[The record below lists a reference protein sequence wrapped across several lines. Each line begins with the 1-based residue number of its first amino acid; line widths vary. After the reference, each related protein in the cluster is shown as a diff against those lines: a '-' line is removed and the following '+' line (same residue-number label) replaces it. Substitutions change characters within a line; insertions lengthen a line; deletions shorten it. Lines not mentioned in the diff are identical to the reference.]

1 MESLVNPNILQISP
15 YIPGKP
21 VEEIQREF
29 NLGKVVKLASNE
41 NMLPIPENVRK
52 AINDELSQVHCYP
65 DSDNYYLRQRL
76 AVINGLQPEQVI
88 VGAGSVEII
97 HMLIRTFLKAGEKVL
112 TSEKT
117 FSLYK
122 IATTEFAGQ
131 ASYLETPMDE
141 NLCFDLEAMARRIDG
156 QTKIIFITNPNN
168 PTGTFVPA
176 AAIRQ
181 FIKKVPKDKIIV
193 LDNAYQE
200 YFDNPDDYV
209 TGLDEIQA
217 GKNVIVLKTFSKVY
231 GLAGLRVGYAMA
243 KPEIISLLG
252 RVKAP
257 FNVTRIGQ
265 RAALASLE
273 NDDYKN
279 HSISL
284 NKANKAKLLGQ
295 MQSMGLRV
303 IPSQAN
309 FLLFFPKMDVAELN
323 LCLLKEGVIIRPTAG
338 FGIPEGMRVTV
349 GLEED
354 NEFFIK
360 KLKKVLLNPA
370 KLQSPLQGG

>member
-1 MESLVNPNILQISP
+1 MESIVNPNVLQISP
-15 YIPGKP
+15 YVSGKP
-21 VEEIQREF
+21 VEAIQREF
-29 NLGKVVKLASNE
+29 NLEKVVKLASNE

-52 AINDELSQVHCYP
+52 SINDELSQIHCYP

-76 AVINGLQPEQVI
+76 AAINGLQLEQVI
-88 VGAGSVEII
+88 VGAGSVELI

-131 ASYLETPMDE
+131 ASYLEAPMDE
-141 NLCFDLEAMARRIDG
+141 KLCFDLEAMARRIDKK
-156 QTKIIFITNPNN
+156 TKIIFITNPNN

-176 AAIRQ
+176 AAIHQ
-181 FIKKVPKDKIIV
+181 FIQKVPKDKIIV

-200 YFDNPDDYV
+200 YVDNPDDYV
-209 TGLDEIQA
+209 TGLDEIHA
-217 GKNVIVLKTFSKVY
+217 GKNVIVLRTFSKVY
-231 GLAGLRVGYAMA
+231 GLAGLRVGYALA
-243 KPEIISLLG
+243 KSEIISLLN

-273 NDDYKN
+273 SDDYKN
-279 HSISL
+279 RSALL
-284 NKANKAKLLGQ
+284 NRANKAKLLGQ
-295 MQSMGLRV
+295 LQSLGMSV
-303 IPSQAN
+303 IPSQTN
-309 FLLFFPKMDVAELN
+309 FLLFFPKIDVTELN
-323 LCLLKEGVIIRPTAG
+323 LRLLKEGVIIRPTAG

-360 KLKKVLLNPA
+360 KLKKVLPG
-370 KLQSPLQGG
+370 K

>member
-1 MESLVNPNILQISP
+1 MEFSVNANVLQISP

-29 NLGKVVKLASNE
+29 KLKKVIKLASNE

-52 AINDELSQVHCYP
+52 AIKDELSQVHAYP
-65 DSDNYYLRQRL
+65 DSDNFYLRRRL
-76 AVINGLQPEQVI
+76 AELNGLQPEQVI
-88 VGAGSVEII
+88 IGAGSVELI
-97 HMLIRTFLKAGEKVL
+97 HMLVRTFLKAGERVL

-131 ASYLETPMDE
+131 AAFLEAPMDE
-141 NLCFDLEAMARRIDG
+141 NLRFDLEAMTRLIDEK
-156 QTKIIFITNPNN
+156 TKIIFITNPNN

-181 FIKKVPKDKIIV
+181 FIQKIPIDRIIV

-200 YFDNPDDYV
+200 YFDDPADYL
-209 TGLDEIQA
+209 TGLDEIRS
-217 GKNVIVLKTFSKVY
+217 GKNVVVLRTFSKVY

-243 KPEIISLLG
+243 RPEIISILG

-279 HSISL
+279 RSARM
-284 NKANKAKLLGQ
+284 NRANKAKLLGQ
-295 MQSMGLRV
+295 LQSLGLRV
-303 IPSQAN
+303 LPSQTN
-309 FLLFFPKMDVAELN
+309 FLLFFPGCDVNELN
-323 LCLLKEGVIIRPTAG
+323 LRLLKEGVIIRPTAG
-338 FGIPEGMRVTV
+338 FGIPEAMRVTV
-349 GLEED
+349 GLEEE
-354 NEFFIK
+354 NNFFIK
-360 KLKKVLLNPA
+360 KLKKVMPG
-370 KLQSPLQGG
+370 K

>member
-1 MESLVNPNILQISP
+1 MESLVNPNVLQISP
-15 YIPGKP
+15 YVPGKP
-21 VEEIQREF
+21 VEDIQREF
-29 NLGKVVKLASNE
+29 NLEKVVKLASNE
-41 NMLPIPENVRK
+41 NMLPIPENVRA
-52 AINDELSQVHCYP
+52 AIHDELSQVHTYP
-65 DSDNYYLRQRL
+65 DSDNYYLRRRL
-76 AVINGLQPEQVI
+76 AALNGLQPEQII

-122 IATTEFAGQ
+122 IACTEFAGQ
-131 ASYLETPMDE
+131 AAFQETPMDE
-141 NLCFDLEAMARRIDG
+141 NLCFDLKTMARRIDEK
-156 QTKIIFITNPNN
+156 TKIIFITNPNN
-168 PTGTFVPA
+168 PTGTFIPA

-200 YFDNPDDYV
+200 YFDNSDDYV
-209 TGLDEIQA
+209 SGLDEIQA
-217 GKNVIVLKTFSKVY
+217 GKNVVVLRTFSKVY

-243 KPEIISLLG
+243 RPEIISLLG

-279 HSISL
+279 RSISL
-284 NKANKAKLLGQ
+284 NRANKAKLFGQ
-295 MQSMGLRV
+295 LQSLGLR
-303 IPSQAN
+303 ILPSQTN
-309 FLLFFPKMDVAELN
+309 FLLFFPGVDVTKLN
-323 LCLLKEGVIIRPTAG
+323 LRLLKEGVIIRPTAG
-338 FGIPEGMRVTV
+338 FGIADGMRVTV

-354 NEFFIK
+354 NEFFIA
-360 KLKKVLLNPA
+360 KLKKVLFNT
-370 KLQSPLQGG
+370 

>member
-1 MESLVNPNILQISP
+1 MESLINPNVLQISP
-15 YIPGKP
+15 YVPGKP
-21 VEEIQREF
+21 VEDIQREF
-29 NLGKVVKLASNE
+29 NLKKVVKLASNE

-52 AINDELSQVHCYP
+52 AINDELSQVHYYP
-65 DSDNYYLRQRL
+65 DSDNYYLRRRL
-76 AVINGLQPEQVI
+76 TAINGLPLEQVI
-88 VGAGSVEII
+88 VGAGSLEII
-97 HMLIRTFLKAGEKVL
+97 YMLIRTFLKPGEKVL

-117 FSLYK
+117 FSIYK
-122 IATTEFAGQ
+122 IATTEFAGK
-131 ASYLETPMDE
+131 AAFLETPMDE
-141 NLCFDLEAMARRIDG
+141 NLCFDLEAMARRIDK
-156 QTKIIFITNPNN
+156 QTKIIFISNPNN

-200 YFDNPDDYV
+200 YVDNPEDYV
-209 TGLDEIQA
+209 SGLDEIQA
-217 GKNVIVLKTFSKVY
+217 GENVVVLRTFSKVY

-243 KPEIISLLG
+243 KPEIISILN

-279 HSISL
+279 RSVNL
-284 NKANKAKLLGQ
+284 NRTNKAKLLGQ
-295 MQSMGLRV
+295 MKNMGLRV

-309 FLLFFPKMDVAELN
+309 FLLFFPEIAVAELN
-323 LCLLKEGVIIRPTAG
+323 LRLLKEGVIIRPTAG
-338 FGIPEGMRVTV
+338 FGIPDGMRVTI
-349 GLEED
+349 GLEEE

-360 KLKKVLLNPA
+360 KLKKVLPEN
-370 KLQSPLQGG
+370 

>member
-1 MESLVNPNILQISP
+1 
-15 YIPGKP
+15 
-21 VEEIQREF
+21 
-29 NLGKVVKLASNE
+29 
-41 NMLPIPENVRK
+41 MLPIPENVRK
-52 AINDELSQVHCYP
+52 AINDELSQIHYYP

-76 AVINGLQPEQVI
+76 AVINGLSPEEVI
-88 VGAGSVEII
+88 AGAGSVELI
-97 HMLIRTFLKAGEKVL
+97 HMLIRTFLKSGEKVL

-131 ASYLETPMDE
+131 GAFLETPMDE
-141 NLCFDLEAMARRIDG
+141 NLCFDLEAMARRIDE

-168 PTGTFVPA
+168 PTGTFVHA

-181 FIKKVPKDKIIV
+181 FIEKVPEDKIIV

-200 YFDNPDDYV
+200 YVDNPEDYV

-217 GKNVIVLKTFSKVY
+217 GKNVVVLRTFSKVF
-231 GLAGLRVGYAMA
+231 GLAGLRVGYALA
-243 KPEIISLLG
+243 RPEIISILN

-279 HSISL
+279 RSVRL
-284 NKANKAKLLGQ
+284 NWTNKAKLLSQLQGL
-295 MQSMGLRV
+295 GLRV
-303 IPSQAN
+303 IPSQTN
-309 FLLFFPKMDVAELN
+309 FLLFFPPMNVGELN
-323 LCLLKEGVIIRPTAG
+323 LRLLKEGVIIRPLAG
-338 FGIPEGMRVTV
+338 FGIPNGMRVTV

-354 NEFFIK
+354 NEFFFK
-360 KLKKVLLNPA
+360 KLKKVLTAN
-370 KLQSPLQGG
+370 

>member
-1 MESLVNPNILQISP
+1 MESLVNPNVLQISP
-15 YIPGKP
+15 YVAGKP

-29 NLGKVVKLASNE
+29 NLEKIVKLASNE

-52 AINDELSQVHCYP
+52 AINDELSQIHCYP
-65 DSDNYYLRQRL
+65 DSDNHYLRQRL
-76 AVINGLQPEQVI
+76 ATLHGLRLEQVI
-88 VGAGSVEII
+88 AGAGSVELI
-97 HMLIRTFLKAGEKVL
+97 HMLVRTFLKTGETVL

-122 IATTEFAGQ
+122 IAATEFAGK
-131 ASYLETPMDE
+131 AAFYETPMDE
-141 NLCFDLEAMARRIDG
+141 NLCFDLEAMARRIDR

-176 AAIRQ
+176 GAVRQ
-181 FIKKVPKDKIIV
+181 FIKDVPKDKLVV

-200 YFDNPDDYV
+200 YVDNQEDYV
-209 TGLDEIQA
+209 SGLDEIQA
-217 GKNVIVLKTFSKVY
+217 GKNVVVLRTFSKVY

-243 KPEIISLLG
+243 KPEIISILE

-279 HSISL
+279 RSVLL
-284 NKANKAKLLGQ
+284 NRTNKAKLLGQ
-295 MQSMGLRV
+295 LQNLGLRV
-303 IPSQAN
+303 IPSQTN
-309 FLLFFPKMDVAELN
+309 FLLFFPKMNVSELN
-323 LCLLKEGVIIRPTAG
+323 LRLLKEGVIIRPTAG
-338 FGIPEGMRVTV
+338 FGIADGMRVTV

-360 KLKKVLLNPA
+360 KLKKVLL
-370 KLQSPLQGG
+370 